1 MLLLL
6 NNHEQLTVDIK
17 RGEGVKEKGGG
28 IGKRKKKKNR
38 KKKLREERE
47 DDDDERE
54 GENSYNGLA
63 ACDGRRLS
71 VCYQNKVQRFNIK

>member
-1 MLLLL
+1 M
-6 NNHEQLTVDIK
+6 
-17 RGEGVKEKGGG
+17 GERKKEKW
-28 IGKRKKKKNR
+28 
-38 KKKLREERE
+38 KKKLREGRE
-47 DDDDERE
+47 YDDDERE